1 MSEAIRM
8 AKIAE
13 AEYARALK
21 KPECN
26 SRVLVSKPAP
36 ASGAQRPSG
45 AWTDD
50 SHRINMRIFSPTDW
64 SLGPISGDSKLPQCA
79 AGPERRV
86 HRTIEIHI

>member
-13 AEYARALK
+13 AEYARALT
-21 KPECN
+21 KPEWKR
-26 SRVLVSKPAP
+26 RVLVSNPAP

-50 SHRINMRIFSPTDW
+50 SHRMIVRMFSFTE
-64 SLGPISGDSKLPQCA
+64 SG
-79 AGPERRV
+79 V
-86 HRTIEIHI
+86 